1 MRILELGPVS
11 VHENFGYRMYNDIS
25 MYRILITLDFFS
37 GGFFFFR
44 FLTIWLNFHR
54 QPSHHRVE
62 P

>member
-25 MYRILITLDFFS
+25 MYQGILITLDFFS
-37 GGFFFFR
+37 GFFFQ
-44 FLTIWLNFHR
+44 I
-54 QPSHHRVE
+54 PHHL